1 VTTEPRAFLAL
12 DMGAATTVAALIGR
26 AGGRWRLIGA
36 LSMPA
41 GADLEAVITALGDR
55 AIDADPR
62 LAGALD
68 VHRGEAARDLP
79 RLEVTSHSPRRLAV
93 VAASDRAVDPLVA
106 TATRSGWRTVS
117 GSTESMPDP
126 LIMLTMLLD
135 AGVTGIL
142 VGAGDPPAADERRAL
157 GELTA
162 LVASVAQR
170 RPELTVILAGGMAE
184 HLGAFGDVGRRKG
197 EVMLGPAAT
206 RGVPGGP
213 LADLLIEL
221 ALPHD
226 DARRALGTG
235 AVALAEVLD
244 RRVDVVEIGFDG
256 GTRASAAPGV
266 GGGPSSLDLAVVPDA
281 ALAPPD
287 PDDTV
292 VDRVSVWSST
302 WGADRH
308 RLRDRL
314 RELRIAPWSDATS
327 DGATLRMAAARAALG
342 RLAEWTPEWNDR
354 VGPDLVVA
362 SGGVWAVAPAPSIAL
377 ALEDVLRRPGACQ
390 FALDHARILAP
401 LGSIPDADERRAMM
415 TDLVDDLLAPLGTF
429 VTPAGMRP
437 GRSAGSLV
445 VRSGGGESRLDL
457 MPGGLALV
465 DLPPGT
471 AAVAEFQFRDRV
483 KLGGR
488 GKHFAIDVTGG
499 LAGLVVDL
507 RDVPL
512 RLPDRADLRGEL
524 LDAWQS
530 VLVTGRDA

>member
-1 VTTEPRAFLAL
+1 MTSEPRAFLAR
-12 DMGAATTVAALIGR
+12 DTGAATTVAALIGR

-41 GADLEAVITALGDR
+41 GADVEAVITALGDR

-62 LAGALD
+62 LAAALD

-79 RLEVTSHSPRRLAV
+79 RLEVTSHAPRRLAV
-93 VAASDRAVDPLVA
+93 VAGSERALAPLVA
-106 TATRSGWRTVS
+106 TASRSGWRTVS
-117 GSTESMPDP
+117 GEIESMDP
-126 LIMLTMLLD
+126 LPMATMLLD
-135 AGVTGIL
+135 ADVTGIL
-142 VGAGDPPAADERRAL
+142 VGAGDPPAADERRKLA
-157 GELTA
+157 ELTA
-162 LVASVAQR
+162 LIASIAER
-170 RPELTVILAGGMAE
+170 RPELTIILAGGMAE

-206 RGVPGGP
+206 RDVPGGP

-235 AVALAEVLD
+235 AIALAEVLD

-256 GTRASAAPGV
+256 GARALASPGV
-266 GGGPSSLDLAVVPDA
+266 GGGPATLDLAVVPDA

-287 PDDTV
+287 PDDSV

-314 RELRIAPWSDATS
+314 RELRIAPWSDAIS

-362 SGGVWAVAPAPSIAL
+362 TGGVWAVAPAPSIAL
-377 ALEDVLRRPGACQ
+377 ALEDVLRRPGARQ

-401 LGSIPDADERRAMM
+401 LGSIPDADERRAMVM
-415 TDLVDDLLAPLGTF
+415 DLVDDLLAPLGTF

-437 GRSAGSLV
+437 GRSAGSVV

-471 AAVAEFQFRDRV
+471 AGVAEFRFRDRV
-483 KLGGR
+483 SLGGR